1 MKMYKFILAGTALM
15 IAPAL
20 SAQVHRNVQRS
31 TTTTVHRSGN
41 ATVHKSTTV
50 NRNVNVNVN
59 RTYHP
64 GNWNR
69 ARVRAGVY
77 HHPHGYAYRRWT
89 VGRVL
94 PRAYWSPTYYYRGY
108 AALGLMAPPA
118 NFQWVRYGPDLLLV
132 NIRTG
137 NVVDIRYG
145 VFG

>member
-1 MKMYKFILAGTALM
+1 MYKYILAGAALM

-20 SAQVHRNVQRS
+20 NAQVHREGQRP
-31 TTTTVHRSGN
+31 TTHN
-41 ATVHKSTTV
+41 V
-50 NRNVNVNVN
+50 NRNVTHNVHRTTNVNVN
-59 RTYHP
+59 RNYRP

-77 HHPHGYAYRRWT
+77 HHPRGYSYRRWT

-94 PRAYWSPTYYYRGY
+94 PRAYWSPNYYYRGW
-108 AALGLMAPPA
+108 AALGLLAPPA
-118 NFQWVRYGPDLLLV
+118 NFQWIRYGPDLLLV